1 MSKWILPF
9 EDIGRTDVSVAG
21 GKGANIGALVGKG
34 FPVPP
39 GFVVSA
45 EACQSFFRDINL
57 PQEAAQFSNT
67 HPVRR
72 HIYGKPGYGIPG
84 RSRYGIELGYGG
96 RHRRWAGYTLDSRL
110 LSVSLLA

>member
-57 PQEAAQFSNT
+57 PQEATQFSNT
-67 HPVRR
+67 HPVRG
-72 HIYGKPGYGIPG
+72 HIYGKPGNRIPG
-84 RSRYGIELGYGG
+84 
-96 RHRRWAGYTLDSRL
+96 
-110 LSVSLLA
+110 